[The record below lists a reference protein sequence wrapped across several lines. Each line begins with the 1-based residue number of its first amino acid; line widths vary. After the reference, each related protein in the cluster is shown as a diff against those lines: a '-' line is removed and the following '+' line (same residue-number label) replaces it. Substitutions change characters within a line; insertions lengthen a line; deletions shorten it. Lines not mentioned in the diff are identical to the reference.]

1 MPIYD
6 FSLFDPPALL
16 AKVILRN
23 PESNKELPDVPL
35 LIDTGADITFIP
47 YNSANELGLNTL
59 HDKSYEVMGFD
70 GSISIASAVQLEL
83 LFLNKAFRV
92 LFLLIDQEWGILGRD
107 ILNHLTLLFDGPRLE
122 WNKHQAESQEI

>member
-1 MPIYD
+1 
-6 FSLFDPPALL
+6 LFDPPAPL

-35 LIDTGADITFIP
+35 LIDTGADITLIP

-59 HDKSYEVMGFD
+59 DDKSYEVMGFD

-83 LFLNKAFRV
+83 LFLNKTFRG

-107 ILNHLTLLFDGPRLE
+107 ILNHLALLFDGPRLE
-122 WNKHQAESQEI
+122 WNKHQAES

>member
-6 FSLFDPPALL
+6 FSLFDPPAPL

-35 LIDTGADITFIP
+35 LIDTGADITLIP

-59 HDKSYEVMGFD
+59 DDKSYEVMGFD

-83 LFLNKAFRV
+83 LFLNKTFRG

-107 ILNHLTLLFDGPRLE
+107 ILNHLALLFDGPRLE
-122 WNKHQAESQEI
+122 WNKHQAES

>member
-23 PESNKELPDVPL
+23 PESN
-35 LIDTGADITFIP
+35 
-47 YNSANELGLNTL
+47 NELGLNTL

-83 LFLNKAFRV
+83 LFLNKTFRG

-107 ILNHLTLLFDGPRLE
+107 ILNHLALLFDGPRLE